1 MICHFKSSSPCA
13 SLIKRQPDKPKGDVM
28 DIDFT
33 GEYLVNDQDVTF
45 YAIVNNQTVACIVS
59 TAALVE
65 LADPDDEMDAE
76 SVFLDHQYK
85 FEEIAEGLILN
96 HKVVD
101 GELHI
106 NRGEL

>member
-1 MICHFKSSSPCA
+1 
-13 SLIKRQPDKPKGDVM
+13 M

-33 GEYLVNDQDVTF
+33 GEYLINDQDVTF

-59 TAALVE
+59 TAALDD
-65 LADPDDEMDAE
+65 LAYPDDEIDAE
-76 SVFLDHQYK
+76 TVFLEHQYK

-106 NRGEL
+106 DRGEL

>member
-1 MICHFKSSSPCA
+1 MLWISTLPVNIWLMIK
-13 SLIKRQPDKPKGDVM
+13 M
-28 DIDFT
+28 
-33 GEYLVNDQDVTF
+33 
-45 YAIVNNQTVACIVS
+45 CIVS
-59 TAALVE
+59 TAALDE

-76 SVFLDHQYK
+76 TVFLEHQYK

-106 NRGEL
+106 DRGEL

>member
-1 MICHFKSSSPCA
+1 
-13 SLIKRQPDKPKGDVM
+13 M

-59 TAALVE
+59 TAALDE
-65 LADPDDEMDAE
+65 LADAE
-76 SVFLDHQYK
+76 TLFLDHQYK

-96 HKVVD
+96 HKVID
-101 GELHI
+101 GEIHI
-106 NRGEL
+106 HRGELD

>member
-1 MICHFKSSSPCA
+1 
-13 SLIKRQPDKPKGDVM
+13 M

-59 TAALVE
+59 TAALDE
-65 LADPDDEMDAE
+65 LADPDDHEDAE
-76 SVFLDHQYK
+76 TLFLDHQYK

-96 HKVVD
+96 HKVFD
-101 GELHI
+101 GEIHI
-106 NRGEL
+106 HRGELD